1 MNFHKEPYK
10 SVVLSASG
18 TSLSSNYI
26 IKIPE
31 KDAVMAHGEGF
42 PLFYSTQSK
51 AVTPRMYLKSRDLV
65 QLHASVYFC
74 RLFRAHNNSFR
85 LGVGKAC
92 II

>member
-1 MNFHKEPYK
+1 
-10 SVVLSASG
+10 
-18 TSLSSNYI
+18 
-26 IKIPE
+26 
-31 KDAVMAHGEGF
+31 MAHGEGF

-65 QLHASVYFC
+65 QLHASVYFAGF
-74 RLFRAHNNSFR
+74 LDVRAHNNSFR